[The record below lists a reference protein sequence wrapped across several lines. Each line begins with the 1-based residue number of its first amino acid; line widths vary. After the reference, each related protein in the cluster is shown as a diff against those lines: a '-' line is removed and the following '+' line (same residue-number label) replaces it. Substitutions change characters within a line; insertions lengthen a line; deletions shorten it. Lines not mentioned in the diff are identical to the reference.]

1 MPYRR
6 ILPALIVIIALSLA
20 SACGDDATEAVGSIE
35 IIVSTLRTNTDFPTR
50 YHVRTT
56 DGSGSIREVQIETDA
71 DITIP
76 DLRVGTYEVALLPQ
90 VNWSTW
96 EGKTFCEWN
105 GELDSSPLGA
115 AWTIDGVRVQ
125 EGAMSSVTYEVDC
138 SAP

>member
-1 MPYRR
+1 
-6 ILPALIVIIALSLA
+6 VTDET
-20 SACGDDATEAVGSIE
+20 GATRE
-35 IIVSTLRTNTDFPTR
+35 I
-50 YHVRTT
+50 
-56 DGSGSIREVQIETDA
+56 QIETDA
-71 DITIP
+71 EVTIP
-76 DLRVGTYEVALLPQ
+76 DLKVGTYQVTLLPQ

-105 GELDSSPLGA
+105 GQLDSSPLGA

>member
-6 ILPALIVIIALSLA
+6 IPPALLVVVTLSLA
-20 SACGDDATEAVGSIE
+20 SACGDDTTEAVGSIE

-56 DGSGSIREVQIETDA
+56 DGTGATREIQIETNA
-71 DITIP
+71 EVTIP
-76 DLRVGTYEVALLPQ
+76 DLKVGTYEVALLPQ

-105 GELDSSPLGA
+105 DQLDSSPLGA
-115 AWTIDGVRVQ
+115 AWAIDGVRVQ
-125 EGAMSSVTYEVDC
+125 EGAMSSLTYEVNC